1 MALLRIIFLEF
12 SYFGRLYQNRVLDI
26 SAIELSSGM
35 VFNNTVV
42 LNNPSTSIFIVEINN
57 KEGALMVREK
67 IFLKKIKNIDL
78 FIFYDSFS
86 STNQAFS
93 AARFSAPLIEKS

>member
-67 IFLKKIKNIDL
+67 IFLKKIKMENIDL
-78 FIFYDSFS
+78 FIFMIHF
-86 STNQAFS
+86 QALTKLF
-93 AARFSAPLIEKS
+93 RRQGFRPL